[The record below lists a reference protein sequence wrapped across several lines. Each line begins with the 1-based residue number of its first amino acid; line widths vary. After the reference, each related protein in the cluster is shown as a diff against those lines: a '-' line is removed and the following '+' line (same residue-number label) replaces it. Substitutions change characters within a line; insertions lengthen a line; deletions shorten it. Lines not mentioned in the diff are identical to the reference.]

1 MGRGY
6 RFELVPENVED
17 VTEHLI
23 TGDRHAD
30 ELHEQIE
37 EDPDGFF
44 MELIGD
50 RYPGYVLES
59 WEEIP
64 EDEAQMNNPFSLG

>member
-6 RFELVPENVED
+6 RFELVPESVED
-17 VTEHLI
+17 VTEHLVV
-23 TGDRHAD
+23 GDRHAD

-59 WEEIP
+59 WEEIS
-64 EDEAQMNNPFSLG
+64 EEEAQMNDPFTLG